1 MHILYANEAHYID
14 DVYTYIYIGIYIY
27 TTHISIYLYSYQYI
41 CIHVHMSIHRH
52 RVSLSVGRFI
62 RRSINSF
69 YLWSHKS
76 KHFTQPKFKFLI
88 GLEILM
94 KRQMRGFC

>member
-1 MHILYANEAHYID
+1 
-14 DVYTYIYIGIYIY
+14 
-27 TTHISIYLYSYQYI
+27 
-41 CIHVHMSIHRH
+41 MSIHRH